1 MKRCVYKYIL
11 NINSNNKNNHLKKRI
26 LILGASGFIGKNL
39 YEYFEEKKFD
49 VYGTYF
55 KRPLSKTKNKKL
67 FKCDLRNYS
76 NLEFITKKIKKIDI
90 LINAAAV
97 TSGAKDIIN
106 KPHIH
111 VNDNAIM
118 NSNITKFSFSN
129 KISHV
134 VMMSCSVM
142 YPSSVKRLKETDH
155 QDFFNIYPKYFGGAW
170 MKIFMEKN
178 CKFYSNLN
186 TSKFT
191 IVRHSNTYGPHDKYD
206 LEKSHV
212 FGATITKI
220 MNAKNSIKVWGDG
233 SEIRDFLYVSDLC
246 NFIYLAIKKQK
257 NKYEIYNVG
266 RGKGISISDLV
277 KKVIKYS
284 NKKIEI
290 IYQTNQPTLKTN
302 IVLNCS
308 KAKKK
313 LGWTPKTTLDQG
325 IVKSINWYI
334 KKIKSK

>member
-1 MKRCVYKYIL
+1 M
-11 NINSNNKNNHLKKRI
+11 KKRI

-178 CKFYSNLN
+178 LN
-186 TSKFT
+186 
-191 IVRHSNTYGPHDKYD
+191 
-206 LEKSHV
+206 
-212 FGATITKI
+212 
-220 MNAKNSIKVWGDG
+220 
-233 SEIRDFLYVSDLC
+233 
-246 NFIYLAIKKQK
+246 
-257 NKYEIYNVG
+257 
-266 RGKGISISDLV
+266 
-277 KKVIKYS
+277 
-284 NKKIEI
+284 
-290 IYQTNQPTLKTN
+290 
-302 IVLNCS
+302 
-308 KAKKK
+308 
-313 LGWTPKTTLDQG
+313 
-325 IVKSINWYI
+325 
-334 KKIKSK
+334 